1 MAFHIAKDYCLD
13 NYCVQCFWKC
23 HFNGIWALKDLKG
36 RRDYLAMSSSFNK
49 VSMGFGDDL
58 QESFLQVWCP
68 ITVLHPF
75 SENAF
80 PTIFPT
86 VSRSYSHHIP
96 IIFPA
101 FFTPFRGST
110 RSNRLQDAL
119 RRFPGLRVAAIHD
132 VPRLDG
138 RYRDEDGR
146 RNRFFFWIDKAL
158 AGILSLDL
166 CGSWWNFGISCQ
178 KDVRPV

>member
-96 IIFPA
+96 IIFPS
-101 FFTPFRGST
+101 FSHPWGYLPNSFQSFRSAGDFQAISIRHLRSPMAAHRIESGRGAHVQPVPDART
-110 RSNRLQDAL
+110 RLRLVVVHLGDT
-119 RRFPGLRVAAIHD
+119 H
-132 VPRLDG
+132 
-138 RYRDEDGR
+138 
-146 RNRFFFWIDKAL
+146 
-158 AGILSLDL
+158 
-166 CGSWWNFGISCQ
+166 
-178 KDVRPV
+178 